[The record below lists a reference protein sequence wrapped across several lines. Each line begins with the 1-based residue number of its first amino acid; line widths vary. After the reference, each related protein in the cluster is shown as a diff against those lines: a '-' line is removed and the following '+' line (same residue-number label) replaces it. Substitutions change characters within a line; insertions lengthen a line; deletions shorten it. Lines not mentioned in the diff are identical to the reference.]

1 MRNAWQVMWMGLAL
15 AVTGSGSAAA
25 NTGPGP
31 DEWIGSK
38 LPITETE
45 WSYDRAA
52 HLLER
57 LGFGGTPEEI
67 QRLAAMTPQAA
78 VDWLV
83 DYERISNQGVPQFE
97 ESGIFDAGMEPF
109 PRSRA
114 EAVQRA
120 RETGHSMGVSV
131 KPGGDRPYQH
141 VVNKYFYYLRSN
153 RLENHRLGQ
162 YWAQR
167 ILRTER
173 PFEEKIALFWHGH
186 FATSDDKVRDYRK
199 MASQIDLF
207 RRKGSG
213 NFRDLVLAV
222 AQDPAMLVFLDAG
235 ENVKGSPNE
244 NFSREILE
252 LFTMGIGNYTENDIR
267 EAARAFTGWTNDSLE
282 FVVKPELHDEND
294 KTFLG
299 RTGNFDG
306 VGIIDVI
313 MAHKSTAHFITK
325 KLYRYFVAT
334 DAPAERLEYLAA
346 LLRDNNYDLKP
357 LLKAMFMAQ
366 DFYAPHAYSSQIKS
380 PVQLVLSTYRKLG
393 VTELPGVPD
402 FHAATEALGQKLLY
416 PPNVAGWEGGRSWIT
431 PATLVERGNFAK
443 QVLFPDV
450 GEYLAPDRALTK
462 IYRDVGTKLDVGLD
476 ITSATV
482 VGASM
487 ANNMNMMSS
496 SDMMVA
502 ISDEEY
508 NTRYAGYHGT
518 VLAMRRVTPVPRVP
532 AVIDLVAIVQNQ
544 NLAIT
549 SEVVDHFQARLLR
562 VPLSGEHRNALIG
575 FLNRELGTTEINT
588 AISYLEEPLRM
599 LVHLIMSTPEYQLS

>member
-1 MRNAWQVMWMGLAL
+1 MRNAWQVIWMSLAL
-15 AVTGSGSAAA
+15 VIVGCGSTAA

-38 LPITETE
+38 APIADAE
-45 WSYDRAA
+45 WSYDRAG

-57 LGFGGTPEEI
+57 LGFGGTPQEI

-83 DYERISNQGVPQFE
+83 DFERVSDNGVHQFQ
-97 ESGIFDAGMEPF
+97 ESGIFDPGMEPF

-120 RETGHSMGVSV
+120 REMGQSMGVSV

-167 ILRTER
+167 ILGTER

-199 MASQIDLF
+199 MAGQIDLF

-252 LFTMGIGNYTENDIR
+252 LFTMGIGNYTEKDIR

-282 FVVKPELHDEND
+282 FVVKPELHDEGD

-313 MAHKSTAHFITK
+313 MAHESTAHFVTK

-334 DAPAERLEYLAA
+334 DAPAERIEYLAGI
-346 LLRDNNYDLKP
+346 LRDNDYELKP
-357 LLKAMFMAQ
+357 LLKAMFVAQ

-487 ANNMNMMSS
+487 AGSMNMMSS

-518 VLAMRRVTPVPRVP
+518 VLAMRRVRPVPRVP

-544 NLAIT
+544 NLAVT
-549 SEVVDHFQARLLR
+549 SEVVEHFEERLLR
-562 VPLSGEHRNALIG
+562 VPLSGEHRNALIK